1 MAATAGRRARMKSM
15 KLISIALTGAFLMT
29 ALSACA
35 SGGQSVTVPTEAPA
49 TTTTESEKP
58 TEAETTT
65 TAESEKPSET
75 TAETSAATTEVF
87 KSSEIKV
94 LGRLYQL
101 EKTDKPTI
109 QAVTIKAIP
118 AGNTQDINSLP
129 AASDGIRCIFD
140 KDSFITIN
148 PTCPFDHN
156 LKVTIVPHQKKA
168 SYYDKKFL
176 KKKAKKFQTLEL
188 CDDNIGYPT
197 AAFSLDGKKYGAGYY
212 DVVFLKGSTPIAV
225 FMIKIY
231 PNAGIKNTGKDAK
244 ALMNEEIEKTKTA
257 AAPTQKAKKKK

>member
-1 MAATAGRRARMKSM
+1 MK
-15 KLISIALTGAFLMT
+15 KIRLISILLTGVFLTT
-29 ALSACA
+29 ALSACS
-35 SGGQSVTVPTEAPA
+35 SGAADVTTVAPETTL
-49 TTTTESEKP
+49 TTTTTAAESEKP
-58 TEAETTT
+58 TETETETTT
-65 TAESEKPSET
+65 TTTEAPTET
-75 TAETSAATTEVF
+75 TAKSNEVF

-101 EKTDKPTI
+101 EKKDKPTI
-109 QAVTIKAIP
+109 EAVTVKAIP
-118 AGNTQDINSLP
+118 MGNTQDINSLS

-156 LKVTIVPHQKKA
+156 LKVTIVPHQSKA

-176 KKKAKKFQTLEL
+176 KKKAKKFQTLDL
-188 CDDNIGYPT
+188 CDDNVGIPT
-197 AAFSLDGKKYGAGYY
+197 AAFSLDGKTYGAGNY

-244 ALMNEEIEKTKTA
+244 ALMNEEIEKSKAAKTPTK
-257 AAPTQKAKKKK
+257 KAKKKK

>member
-1 MAATAGRRARMKSM
+1 MSAAKRRRARMKRI
-15 KLISIALTGAFLMT
+15 KLISILLTGAFLMT
-29 ALSACA
+29 ALSACS
-35 SGGQSVTVPTEAPA
+35 SGEQAVTVTTESA
-49 TTTTESEKP
+49 TTTTTETEKP
-58 TEAETTT
+58 TETETTT
-65 TAESEKPSET
+65 TT
-75 TAETSAATTEVF
+75 TEAPTETSAATTEVF
-87 KSSEIKV
+87 KGSEIKV

-101 EKTDKPTI
+101 EKKDKPTI
-109 QAVTIKAIP
+109 EAVTIKAIP
-118 AGNTQDINSLP
+118 TGNTQDINSLP
-129 AASDGIRCIFD
+129 ASSDGIRCIFD

-148 PTCPFDHN
+148 PTCPFDHS
-156 LKVTIVPHQKKA
+156 LKVTIVPHQGKA

-176 KKKAKKFQTLEL
+176 KKKAKKFQTLDL

-244 ALMNEEIEKTKTA
+244 TLMNEEIEKSKTA
-257 AAPTQKAKKKK
+257 KTPTKKAKKKK

>member
-1 MAATAGRRARMKSM
+1 MAATARRRARMKSI

-29 ALSACA
+29 ALSACS
-35 SGGQSVTVPTEAPA
+35 SGEQAVTVTTEA
-49 TTTTESEKP
+49 TTTTTTEAEKP
-58 TEAETTT
+58 TETETTT
-65 TAESEKPSET
+65 TT
-75 TAETSAATTEVF
+75 TEAPTETSAPTTEVF
-87 KSSEIKV
+87 KSSEIKI

-101 EKTDKPTI
+101 EKKDKPTI
-109 QAVTIKAIP
+109 EAVTIKAIP
-118 AGNTQDINSLP
+118 TGNTQDINSLP

-148 PTCPFDHN
+148 PTCPFDHD
-156 LKVTIVPHQKKA
+156 LKVTIVPHQGKA

-176 KKKAKKFQTLEL
+176 KKKAKKFQTLDL

-197 AAFSLDGKKYGAGYY
+197 AAFSLDGKKFGTGYY
-212 DVVFLKGSTPIAV
+212 DVVFLKGSLPIAV

-244 ALMNEEIEKTKTA
+244 ALMNEEIEKSKTA
-257 AAPTQKAKKKK
+257 KTPTKKAKKKK